1 MHIILDRVRQA
12 VSGMDAFFEQ
22 RSIPFH
28 MLGLTGIV
36 LSPPGSTHEFSST
49 DDIRRLFDDVEEH
62 ELRIE
67 RVRTEV
73 AWNDHEFAAFF
84 DSMGF
89 EPAARL
95 ILEAEISWLRCVR
108 NRC

>member
-1 MHIILDRVRQA
+1 MTRCTYFSIECDRPSPGWTLSLSSA
-12 VSGMDAFFEQ
+12 H
-22 RSIPFH
+22 IPFH
-28 MLGLTGIV
+28 MLGLTGVV

-95 ILEAEISWLRCVR
+95 VLEAEISEE
-108 NRC
+108 